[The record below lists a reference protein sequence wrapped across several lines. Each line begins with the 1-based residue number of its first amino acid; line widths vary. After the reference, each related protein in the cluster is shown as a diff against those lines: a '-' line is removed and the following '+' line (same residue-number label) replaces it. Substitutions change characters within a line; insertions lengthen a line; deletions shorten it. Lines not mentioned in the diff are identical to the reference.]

1 MRTLA
6 SLASVACLWLHANGV
21 SAHHSFVTHYDY
33 DTEIT
38 VTGVMTE
45 IRLASPHSF
54 FSVIVTVEDGSIET
68 WEIEGNSI
76 PLLTRA
82 GITAETFQLGETV
95 TVTGMLSRDPGR
107 TLMFGMLAEKP
118 NGESYN
124 LIRPDWDRPAPSITL
139 VRGASQSSGIR
150 DFAGIWLRVIREGE
164 MLNKSGDSPLP
175 LNEKGIAAR
184 AAYNPLES
192 QYKDC
197 LSLDMPSLLTV
208 PYPVEFRVTGD
219 RVHVYHEYNAVL
231 RQFVTDGMPRPSHET
246 DQYGVSSA
254 GVAGNELTIVTDMFP
269 PSSAGLGADFDS
281 FGKGANIPASHRK
294 RLTETYRLL
303 NDRSILELSLILEDP
318 EYMSEPFNTTMIWAR
333 QPEGTEIYDFDC
345 DVDIARRSTGNAVVD

>member
-1 MRTLA
+1 MKTPV
-6 SLASVACLWLHANGV
+6 SLAITVCSLLHVNV
-21 SAHHSFVTHYDY
+21 ISAHHSFATHYDY
-33 DTEIT
+33 DREIT
-38 VTGVMTE
+38 VTGVVTD
-45 IRLASPHSF
+45 IRLANPHSF
-54 FSVIVTVEDGSIET
+54 FEVDVTVVDGSIET

-76 PLLTRA
+76 PLLARA
-82 GITAETFQLGETV
+82 GITADTFRLGETV
-95 TVTGMLSRDPGR
+95 TVTGMLSRDSDR

-150 DFAGIWLRVIREGE
+150 DFAGIWLRVIRDGE

-175 LNEKGIAAR
+175 LNEKGITAR
-184 AAYNPLES
+184 DAYNPLES

-197 LSLDMPSLLTV
+197 LPLDMPSLLTV
-208 PYPVEFRVTGD
+208 PYPMEFRVTDD
-219 RVHVYHEYNAVL
+219 RVDVYHEYNAVL

-254 GVAGNELTIVTDMFP
+254 RVAGNEMTIVTDMFP

-281 FGKGANIPASHRK
+281 WGKGANVPSSRHK

-303 NDRSILELSLILEDP
+303 NDGTILELSLTLEDP
-318 EYMSEPFNTTMIWAR
+318 EFLSDPFNTTMIWAR

-345 DVDIARRSTGNAVVD
+345 DVDIARRSTGNAVMD

>member
-1 MRTLA
+1 MKSPALFTVA
-6 SLASVACLWLHANGV
+6 ACLVLHASGV

-38 VTGVMTE
+38 VTGVVTE

-54 FSVIVTVEDGSIET
+54 FSVDVTLEDGGIET

-76 PLLTRA
+76 PLLARA
-82 GITAETFQLGETV
+82 GITADTFQLGETV
-95 TVTGMLSRDPGR
+95 TVTGMLSRDPDR
-107 TLMFGMLAEKP
+107 KLMFGMLAEKP
-118 NGESYN
+118 NGETYN
-124 LIRPDWDRPAPSITL
+124 LIRPDWDRPAPGITL
-139 VRGASQSSGIR
+139 VRGASQSSGVR
-150 DFAGIWLRVIREGE
+150 DFAGIWLRMIRDGE

-175 LNEKGIAAR
+175 LNENGIAAR
-184 AAYNPLES
+184 AAYNPLDS

-197 LSLDMPSLLTV
+197 LPLDMPSLLTV
-208 PYPVEFRVTGD
+208 PYPVEFRVTDD
-219 RVHVYHEYNAVL
+219 RVDVYHEYNAVL

-254 GVAGNELTIVTDMFP
+254 RVAGNELTIVTDMFP
-269 PSSAGLGADFDS
+269 PSSAGLAADFDS
-281 FGKGANIPASHRK
+281 FGKGANIPASHQK

-303 NDRSILELSLILEDP
+303 NDRSILELSLTLEDP
-318 EYMSEPFNTTMIWAR
+318 EYLSEPFNTTMIWAR

>member
-1 MRTLA
+1 MKTLA
-6 SLASVACLWLHANGV
+6 SLASGMSLWLLASGV
-21 SAHHSFVTHYDY
+21 SAHHSFATHYDY
-33 DTEIT
+33 DKEIT
-38 VTGVMTE
+38 VTGVVTD
-45 IRLASPHSF
+45 IRLANPHSF
-54 FSVIVTVEDGSIET
+54 FEVDVTVAGGGIET

-76 PLLTRA
+76 PLLARA
-82 GITAETFQLGETV
+82 GITADTFQLGETV
-95 TVTGMLSRDPGR
+95 TVTGMLSRDPDR
-107 TLMFGMLAEKP
+107 SLMFGMRAEKP
-118 NGESYN
+118 DGETYN

-139 VRGASQSSGIR
+139 VRGANQSSGVR

-197 LSLDMPSLLTV
+197 LPLDMPSLLTV
-208 PYPVEFRVTGD
+208 PYPVEFRVTDD
-219 RVHVYHEYNAVL
+219 RVDVYHEYNAVL
-231 RQFVTDGMPRPSHET
+231 RRFVTDGMPRPSHET

-254 GVAGNELTIVTDMFP
+254 RVAGNELTIVTDMFP
-269 PSSAGLGADFDS
+269 PSTAGLGADFDS
-281 FGKGANIPASHRK
+281 WGKGANIPSSRHK
-294 RLTETYRLL
+294 RMTETFRLL
-303 NDRSILELSLILEDP
+303 NDGTILELSLILEDP
-318 EYMSEPFNTTMIWAR
+318 EYLSEPFNTTMIWAR